1 LLASFRSKI
10 SNIRYPQP
18 GEPVRDGTE
27 VARFNGDLEM
37 NFVQQPDGRFGVQN
51 SCMHIEAVFKGGILL
66 ENATPRTRLLPY
78 SG

>member
-1 LLASFRSKI
+1 
-10 SNIRYPQP
+10 
-18 GEPVRDGTE
+18 
-27 VARFNGDLEM
+27 M